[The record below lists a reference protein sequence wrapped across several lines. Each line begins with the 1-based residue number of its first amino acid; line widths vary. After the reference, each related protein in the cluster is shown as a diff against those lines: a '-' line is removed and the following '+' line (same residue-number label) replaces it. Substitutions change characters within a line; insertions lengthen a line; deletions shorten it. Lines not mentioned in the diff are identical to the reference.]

1 MNELINKI
9 SSYNLFNYLLPGVI
23 FTVFIEYSTPYKI
36 LQESMIINAFLVYF
50 IGLVIS
56 RIGSLIVEYPLKK
69 IVSHEKYE
77 NFIEASKKDKKIEV
91 LSEVNNMYR
100 TFISLFLILIIFK
113 LCDNFCSGIKNYMF
127 YILTLLLFLLFIAS
141 YIKQTKYI
149 KKRVQHQC
157 QKDKK

>member
-113 LCDNFCSGIKNYMF
+113 LCDNFCLWLKDYMS
-127 YILTLLLFLLFIAS
+127 YILIVLLFFLFVVS

-149 KKRVQHQC
+149 KKRIQYQF